1 MAEMIP
7 LVIIGAGASGLMAA
21 ATASLSG
28 PVLLLE
34 KEARA
39 GRKLLAT
46 GNGRCNLLT
55 LRPERARLHGGGA
68 DAAWAL
74 MQKNPPRAVLQRFE
88 AMGLCWREEAEGR
101 VYPASGQAGAVLDV
115 LRAACERQGVRL
127 RTGAEVLRLDR
138 AQGGFRLHLADGEM
152 LLARRV
158 IMAGGGRAAPSFGA
172 DGQVHRLL
180 GALGHPVTRLAPAL
194 SPLKLPPDRIR
205 GLKGV
210 RTQATLALEIAD
222 RPAAT
227 ERGEA
232 LFTDYGISG
241 VAAMQLS
248 RRAGEALASGQSAR
262 LAISL
267 MTPEE
272 ASDQTALRASLFSGA
287 TMEGYFTGLLHK
299 RIGLCLLREAG
310 LAPDAPVTPD
320 AARRVQPLLARWA
333 LPITGV
339 LPFAHAQVTAGGL
352 AMAAFCPETLE
363 SRLVPGLFACGE
375 ALDVDGDCGGYNL
388 LWAWVSGMVVGEAG
402 MPGMEGTLGRC
413 PRPC

>member
-1 MAEMIP
+1 MAETIP
-7 LVIIGAGASGLMAA
+7 LAIIGAGASGLMAA
-21 ATASLSG
+21 ATASLSQ

-68 DAAWAL
+68 QAAWAL
-74 MQKNPPRAVLQRFE
+74 LQKTPPRAVLARFE

-127 RTGAEVLRLDR
+127 RTGAEVLRISR
-138 AQGGFRLHLADGEM
+138 EPGGFGLHLADGEM
-152 LLARRV
+152 LLVRRV
-158 IMAGGGRAAPSFGA
+158 IVAGGGRAAPSFGA
-172 DGQVHRLL
+172 DGQAVRLL
-180 GALGHPVTRLAPAL
+180 SALGHPVVAPMPAL
-194 SPLKLPPDRIR
+194 SPLKLPPERIR

-210 RTQATLALEIAD
+210 RTQATLTLWVND
-222 RPAAT
+222 RPVAT
-227 ERGEA
+227 EQGEA
-232 LFTDYGISG
+232 LFTEYGISG

-248 RRAGEALASGQSAR
+248 RRAGEALSVGQSPR
-262 LAISL
+262 LTISL

-272 ASDQTALRASLFSGA
+272 AKAQTALRTPLFAGA
-287 TMEGYFTGLLHK
+287 PMEAYFTGLLHK

-310 LAPDAPVTPD
+310 IAPDAPVTPE
-320 AARRVQPLLARWA
+320 AARRVAPFLSRWT
-333 LPITGV
+333 LPVTGV

-352 AMAAFCPETLE
+352 AMDAFDPETLE
-363 SRLVPGLFACGE
+363 SRLLPGLFACGE

-388 LWAWVSGMVVGEAG
+388 LWAWVSGIVAGEGAAQRG
-402 MPGMEGTLGRC
+402 
-413 PRPC
+413 

>member
-1 MAEMIP
+1 MAEMLP

-21 ATASLSG
+21 ATASLSQ

-74 MQKNPPRAVLQRFE
+74 MQKIPPRAVLSRFE

-127 RTGAEVLRLDR
+127 RTGAEVLRLSR
-138 AQGGFRLHLADGEM
+138 ERGGYGLHLPGGEM

-158 IMAGGGRAAPSFGA
+158 ILAGGGRAAPTFGA
-172 DGQVHRLL
+172 DGQAQRLL
-180 GALGHPVTRLAPAL
+180 NALGHPLVPMAPAL
-194 SPLKLPPDRIR
+194 APLKLPTDRIR

-210 RTQATLALEIAD
+210 RAQATLALSVDD

-232 LFTDYGISG
+232 LFTEYGVSG

-248 RRAGEALASGQSAR
+248 RRAGEALAAGHSPR
-262 LAISL
+262 LTISL

-272 ASDQTALRASLFSGA
+272 ANAQTALRVSLLSGA
-287 TMEGYFTGLLHK
+287 TMQGYFTGLLHA

-310 LAPDAPVTPD
+310 IAPDAPVTPE
-320 AARRVQPLLARWA
+320 AARRVEPLLTRWM

-352 AMAAFCPETLE
+352 DMAAFDPETLE
-363 SRLVPGLFACGE
+363 SRLLPGLFACGE

-388 LWAWVSGMVVGEAG
+388 LWAWVSGAVVGG
-402 MPGMEGTLGRC
+402 
-413 PRPC
+413 